1 MVRSLSADCRR
12 LVLLA
17 LVSVG
22 CLLSSRHIFAADADS
37 AGTTPS
43 GAVFFAEVAGLDSW
57 IDKLRH
63 SPLVAS
69 LAVNPQVQAFYASP
83 QGRKALAGR
92 VLIEGQVGMDLWTLA
107 KAALG
112 GRVSVALYPHEGR
125 QQPDAVI
132 AVQVNDV
139 AALNKIRERR
149 EHWQAE
155 RRDPALEVCLPM
167 TSDSVNQL
175 CDGYAA
181 LGSPVEAAI
190 GHELV
195 VRLEAAFDRL
205 PERYREMLTLSRI
218 LGLSHTEIADQIGKS
233 EGAVRTLLS
242 RALVRLSALL
252 DEEDGTRLGSGR
264 KV

>member
-112 GRVSVALYPHEGR
+112 GRVSVALYPHDFIEA
-125 QQPDAVI
+125 DAV
-132 AVQVNDV
+132 
-139 AALNKIRERR
+139 RR
-149 EHWQAE
+149 E
-155 RRDPALEVCLPM
+155 
-167 TSDSVNQL
+167 
-175 CDGYAA
+175 
-181 LGSPVEAAI
+181 I
-190 GHELV
+190 G
-195 VRLEAAFDRL
+195 DRL
-205 PERYREMLTLSRI
+205 CRI
-218 LGLSHTEIADQIGKS
+218 PLELKWHAPSHS
-233 EGAVRTLLS
+233 ELHA
-242 RALVRLSALL
+242 ASA
-252 DEEDGTRLGSGR
+252 
-264 KV
+264 